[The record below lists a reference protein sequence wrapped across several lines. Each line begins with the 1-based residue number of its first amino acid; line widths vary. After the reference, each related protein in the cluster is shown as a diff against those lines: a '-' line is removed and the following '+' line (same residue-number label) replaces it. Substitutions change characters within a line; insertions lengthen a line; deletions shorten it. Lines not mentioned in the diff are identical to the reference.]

1 MHTRTKTHNGAALE
15 AEAEHAV
22 ETLKNKA
29 AHLQE
34 RVKAGLANTEG
45 TIKDHPWAAVGV
57 AAGVGVG
64 VGLLVGLLMRRD

>member
-1 MHTRTKTHNGAALE
+1 MHSRTKHHNGAELE
-15 AEAEHAV
+15 AQAEHAV
-22 ETLKNKA
+22 ETLKEKA

-34 RVKAGLANTEG
+34 RVRAGVDNTE
-45 TIKDHPWAAVGV
+45 TAIKDHPWASVGI